1 MVPNLINKDV
11 FEPSYNDLKLTVQ
24 NHSYICINLI
34 QCLAYNKVLNMLV
47 ITCSNSS
54 SRRNNSPWDL
64 QIPELKLRFSRSE
77 ASLCLSALF
86 LLPLSLPSPD
96 SYVYFWVQS
105 ELRSHFSDNFIKNKV
120 SINYLQPLAARLE
133 VNPPFLVPGPVS
145 IAYLWNSSV
154 PWQPALHSW
163 PVQESSTPQVCPC
176 RYRHSGTLVLYD
188 MMAQSLG
195 QVSKEG
201 KQWLTELVGLKDY
214 RHFKL

>member
-47 ITCSNSS
+47 ITRSNSS
-54 SRRNNSPWDL
+54 SRSNNSPWDL
-64 QIPELKLRFSRSE
+64 QIPELKLWFSRLE

-86 LLPLSLPSPD
+86 LLPLSPPSPD
-96 SYVYFWVQS
+96 SYVYWVQS
-105 ELRSHFSDNFIKNKV
+105 ELRSHFSANFIKNKV
-120 SINYLQPLAARLE
+120 YINYLQPLAARLE
-133 VNPPFLVPGPVS
+133 VNPPFLDPGSVS
-145 IAYLWNSSV
+145 TAYLWNSGRL
-154 PWQPALHSW
+154 W
-163 PVQESSTPQVCPC
+163 VCPC
-176 RYRHSGTLVLYD
+176 RHRHSSTLVLYD

-195 QVSKEG
+195 QVSKDG

-214 RHFKL
+214 RPFKL